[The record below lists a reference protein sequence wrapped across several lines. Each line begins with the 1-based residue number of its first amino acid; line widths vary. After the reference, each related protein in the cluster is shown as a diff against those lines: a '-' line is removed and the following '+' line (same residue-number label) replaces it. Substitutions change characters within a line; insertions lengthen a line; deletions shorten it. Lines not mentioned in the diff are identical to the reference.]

1 MSSKDVD
8 LTPDESDEPLHD
20 EAVRKALSHAPDRA
34 TLPDWRIRQAILDHA
49 HDAVSASE
57 ELLAASREREP
68 WWRLAWWRDRMGAPR
83 ATPWHAAF
91 VSVLLGVLVTMMWQR
106 EPVPGARLDERPVAA
121 PPAASVEQQAPAAKE
136 EARAP
141 EASARLEV
149 PKPAP
154 APAPAP
160 QPEPTPAPPPPAVV
174 APPVAPAPAP
184 APAPAASDALASREQ
199 SAPPVA
205 ATPPAAAPSESNRA
219 AAAPSL
225 RPPAAA
231 RPAPGARSTDSAPPS
246 DFGALSRWT
255 ELRVAS
261 VSGEVRT
268 VSRADA
274 GELSQLLSS
283 VAIVA
288 AGGPP
293 LRSLPE
299 WRVALE
305 RKGDVLAVLEVGRNQ
320 VRWTEGKL
328 PPVSGTPSPE
338 ALEALRAALRQAVKA
353 KAPARPPTAVRE

>member
-1 MSSKDVD
+1 MSQKDAD
-8 LTPDESDEPLHD
+8 HLAPDEPDEPLHD
-20 EAVRKALSHAPDRA
+20 EAVRKALAHAPDRA
-34 TLPDWRIRQAILDHA
+34 VLPDWRIRQAILAHA

-68 WWRLAWWRDRMGAPR
+68 WWRLAWWRDKLGASR
-83 ATPWHAAF
+83 AAPWHAAF
-91 VSVLLGVLVTMMWQR
+91 VSVLLGVLVILMWQR
-106 EPVPGARLDERPVAA
+106 EPVPGARLDEQPMTA
-121 PPAASVEQQAPAAKE
+121 PPTASVEQQAPAPKEATKE

-141 EASARLEV
+141 EAPAPVEV
-149 PKPAP
+149 PRPEPAPTPAP

-160 QPEPTPAPPPPAVV
+160 PLAAIAPQPPAVV
-174 APPVAPAPAP
+174 APPSAAP
-184 APAPAASDALASREQ
+184 APAPAA
-199 SAPPVA
+199 
-205 ATPPAAAPSESNRA
+205 T
-219 AAAPSL
+219 
-225 RPPAAA
+225 
-231 RPAPGARSTDSAPPS
+231 RPAPGARTDAAPPP
-246 DFGALSRWT
+246 DFGALGRWT
-255 ELRVAS
+255 ELRVAN

-283 VAIVA
+283 AAIVA

-293 LRSLPE
+293 LRGLPE

-320 VRWTEGKL
+320 VRWTEGSA

-353 KAPARPPTAVRE
+353 KAPVRSPPRVRE